1 MNERFRLFFYWVYK
15 VGLHLFA
22 MVGFVLVCGFFAIR
36 LHLTDVTGMVD
47 ANSDRFEKALLGNKV
62 SAQTQVLG
70 VESQKSSLVD
80 LDSQISQLVREKELK
95 AQNFC
100 AIEIIGKYT
109 PGAASKIIE
118 IYQQT
123 GSDILASK
131 MILAARLRI
140 EEKNGAQAFT
150 DCEKDG
156 LQVDDAS
163 IEAKYAGAESETIFP
178 WMANEEWKTIKDA
191 IVKDKDSIEKAANLA
206 SIEPRLLVSA
216 TIVEQVRLFNSEREI
231 FKKFFEPLKILGNA
245 NKISLGVMGIKENT
259 AIQTEEH
266 LKDASSPYY
275 LGPKLSDI
283 LDYSSSENVASQ
295 RYARLTDEK
304 DGHYFSY
311 LYGALYLK
319 EIMTQWEKAGFDI
332 KYRPE
337 IVGTLFN
344 VGFPQSKPNPN
355 PKVGGSKIEVDG
367 IKYTFGSLA
376 YEFYYSG
383 ELAEEFP
390 FMVK

>member
-1 MNERFRLFFYWVYK
+1 MNERFRLFFYWAYK

-22 MVGFVLVCGFFAIR
+22 VVGFVLVCGFFAIR
-36 LHLTDVTGMVD
+36 LHLTDVSGMVD
-47 ANSDRFEKALLGNKV
+47 ANSDRFEKVLLGEKF
-62 SAQTQVLG
+62 SAQAQVLG
-70 VESQKSSLVD
+70 VESQKSSLGG
-80 LDSQISQLVREKELK
+80 LDSQIDQLIKEKQLK
-95 AQNFC
+95 SQNFRVID
-100 AIEIIGKYT
+100 AIGKYA

-118 IYQQT
+118 IYRKND
-123 GSDILASK
+123 SDILASK
-131 MILAARLRI
+131 MILAARLRV
-140 EEKNGAQAFT
+140 EEKYGSQVFA

-156 LQVDDAS
+156 LQVDDAL

-178 WMANEEWKTIKDA
+178 WMANEEWKTIKAA
-191 IVKDKDSIEKAANLA
+191 IVKDKASIERAANMA
-206 SIEPRLLVSA
+206 GIEPRLLVSA
-216 TIVEQVRLFNSEREI
+216 TIVEQVRLFNSEREV

-266 LKDASSPYY
+266 LKDASSSYY
-275 LGPKLSDI
+275 LGSQLSDV
-283 LDYSSSENVASQ
+283 LDFPSLEDVASQ

-319 EIMTQWEKAGFDI
+319 EMMTQWEKAGFDI

-337 IVGTLFN
+337 IAGTLFN

-367 IKYTFGSLA
+367 TKYTFGSLA

-383 ELAEEFP
+383 ELTEEFP
-390 FMVK
+390 FVVK